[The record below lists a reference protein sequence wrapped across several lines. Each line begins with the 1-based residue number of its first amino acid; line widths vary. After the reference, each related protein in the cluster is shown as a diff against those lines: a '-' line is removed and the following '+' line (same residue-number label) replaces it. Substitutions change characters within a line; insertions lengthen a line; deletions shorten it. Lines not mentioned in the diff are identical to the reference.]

1 LYAPEKSV
9 RIGEKTQGGRW
20 GWGGGWKANTAERFG
35 GGGGGLSVMCIE
47 IKIQIDQRIRD
58 NRRISCG
65 KIAFEINIRVFKDTS
80 QYRFKAQAKTFYN
93 DEIRKFTEQ
102 NTIM

>member
-1 LYAPEKSV
+1 
-9 RIGEKTQGGRW
+9 
-20 GWGGGWKANTAERFG
+20 
-35 GGGGGLSVMCIE
+35 MCIE